1 MKTFNSATATIHIQ
15 NNRVTKE
22 FYKKDPISTRIG
34 YNKSIYEWFT
44 HYNSIKNMFDYPIDV
59 FEYNED
65 RIVMEYVEGK
75 SLEEVIVHPSTTI
88 SEVDYYTAQYLDLIK
103 MFYEYASNSSD
114 EFIFFHYDV
123 SWANIIVN
131 KNNQLKL
138 IDPDSF
144 IFQKFYNFNP
154 MRQGLSTLYKIFDS
168 KIDKLPYYY
177 DMEKKV

>member
-103 MFYEYASNSSD
+103 MNESGS
-114 EFIFFHYDV
+114 I
-123 SWANIIVN
+123 
-131 KNNQLKL
+131 
-138 IDPDSF
+138 SF
-144 IFQKFYNFNP
+144 
-154 MRQGLSTLYKIFDS
+154 S
-168 KIDKLPYYY
+168 
-177 DMEKKV
+177 